1 MMASPRFGSGTA
13 RTPESSSCTFVRG
26 PLASALVPRPWLNR
40 CAAAISASRT
50 GGADGRAAGTEV
62 GTRFR
67 GPPRFWAVTRKPAWM
82 ATRATNTIVASRGPC
97 STSVA
102 CSPPA
107 DLNWSVQRISWH
119 DTARRLNHST
129 VCFFNFPG
137 FPRICDRHGRGR
149 RSGFIISSDMS
160 VKEERPDQG
169 VAVAEAGPNT
179 QVPPLFRVV
188 LLNDEYT
195 PMEFLSDA
203 LARFFSIPR
212 PPPTP

>member
-13 RTPESSSCTFVRG
+13 RTPESSSCTFVCG
-26 PLASALVPRPWLNR
+26 ALASALGSRPWPNR
-40 CAAAISASRT
+40 GAAAISATRT
-50 GGADGRAAGTEV
+50 GGTDGPGAGTEV
-62 GTRFR
+62 GTRLT

-82 ATRATNTIVASRGPC
+82 ARRATSTIVASRGPC

-107 DLNWSVQRISWH
+107 DLHWSVQRISLH

-137 FPRICDRHGRGR
+137 FPRICDRHGRGC

-169 VAVAEAGPNT
+169 VAVGEGIPKT
-179 QVPPLFRVV
+179 KVPASFRADLRDDGDTPLEFVV
-188 LLNDEYT
+188 DWR
-195 PMEFLSDA
+195 A
-203 LARFFSIPR
+203 LF
-212 PPPTP
+212 